1 MIYVIIIAI
10 RISFARYF
18 RSTDVTIIEI
28 LKMTTLGH
36 YLFNEHLF
44 LLIFGKHLGDN
55 FLWLVDLDIAF
66 VIAVWGLTVH
76 VGSRLNCLLDLLTLI
91 SLVYWIDL
99 IIWII
104 VLHRLKSLL
113 NHWVLKLLLILFIF
127 LISILLPYFRRR
139 IFNDIISLTC
149 S

>member
-66 VIAVWGLTVH
+66 VIAV
-76 VGSRLNCLLDLLTLI
+76 
-91 SLVYWIDL
+91 
-99 IIWII
+99 
-104 VLHRLKSLL
+104 
-113 NHWVLKLLLILFIF
+113 
-127 LISILLPYFRRR
+127 
-139 IFNDIISLTC
+139 
-149 S
+149 